1 LVKYFAAFFVTFIS
15 FIYFENMLHRY
26 FQETLLEAGCDEAG
40 RGCLAGPVVAAA
52 VILPPQFDIR
62 LLRDSKTL
70 TTAKRERLR
79 MHIEKNALAWAVS
92 STCNEL
98 IDNLNILQASFVS
111 MHKAIDQL
119 PVKPELLLIDGNRF
133 KPYPGIAH
141 QCLVKGDANYASIA
155 AASILAKT
163 YRDELMQDYHGR
175 YPEYG
180 WDRNK
185 GYPTID
191 HRAAIENYGVTPLH
205 RLSFN
210 LRARQLKM
218 F

>member
-1 LVKYFAAFFVTFIS
+1 
-15 FIYFENMLHRY
+15 M
-26 FQETLLEAGCDEAG
+26 EAGCDEAG

-52 VILPPQFDIR
+52 VILSPEFDIR
-62 LLRDSKTL
+62 LLRDSKVL
-70 TTAKRERLR
+70 SADKRFRLR
-79 MHIEKNALAWAVS
+79 DHIEKNALAYAVS
-92 STCNEL
+92 STCNEE
-98 IDNLNILQASFVS
+98 IDNINILQASFVS
-111 MHKAIDQL
+111 MHKAVDQL
-119 PVKPELLLIDGNRF
+119 DVQPDLLLIDGNRF
-133 KPYPGIAH
+133 KPYPGIPH
-141 QCLVKGDANYASIA
+141 KCLIKGDANYASIA

-163 YRDELMQDYHGR
+163 YRDELMLDYHLR
-175 YPEYG
+175 YPDYG

-191 HRAAIENYGVTPLH
+191 HRTAIEQYGVTPLH

>member
-1 LVKYFAAFFVTFIS
+1 
-15 FIYFENMLHRY
+15 MLHRFY
-26 FQETLLEAGCDEAG
+26 QEGALEAGCDEAG

-52 VILPPQFDIR
+52 VILSPEFDIR
-62 LLRDSKTL
+62 LLRDSKVL
-70 TTAKRERLR
+70 SADKRFRLR
-79 MHIEKNALAWAVS
+79 DHIEKNALAYAVS
-92 STCNEL
+92 STCNEE
-98 IDNLNILQASFVS
+98 IDNINILQASFVS
-111 MHKAIDQL
+111 MHKAVDQL
-119 PVKPELLLIDGNRF
+119 DVQPDLLLIDGNRF
-133 KPYPGIAH
+133 KPYPGIPH
-141 QCLVKGDANYASIA
+141 KCLIKGDANYASIA

-163 YRDELMQDYHGR
+163 YRDELMLDYHLR
-175 YPEYG
+175 YPDYG

-191 HRAAIENYGVTPLH
+191 HRTAIEQYGVTPLH

>member
-1 LVKYFAAFFVTFIS
+1 
-15 FIYFENMLHRY
+15 MLHRFY
-26 FQETLLEAGCDEAG
+26 QEGALEAGCDEAG

-52 VILPPQFDIR
+52 VILSPEFDIR
-62 LLRDSKTL
+62 LLRDSKVL
-70 TTAKRERLR
+70 SADKRFRLR
-79 MHIEKNALAWAVS
+79 DHIEKNALAYAVS
-92 STCNEL
+92 STCNEE
-98 IDNLNILQASFVS
+98 IDNINILQASFVS
-111 MHKAIDQL
+111 MHKAVDQL
-119 PVKPELLLIDGNRF
+119 HLQPDLLLIDGNRF
-133 KPYPGIAH
+133 KPYPNIPH
-141 QCLVKGDANYASIA
+141 KCLVKGDANYASIA

-163 YRDELMQDYHGR
+163 YRDELMLDYHLR
-175 YPEYG
+175 YPDYG

-191 HRAAIENYGVTPLH
+191 HRTAIEQFGVTPLH

>member
-1 LVKYFAAFFVTFIS
+1 
-15 FIYFENMLHRY
+15 MLHRH
-26 FQETLLEAGCDEAG
+26 FMEGITEAGCDEAG

-52 VILPPQFDIR
+52 VILSPEFDIR
-62 LLRDSKTL
+62 LLRDSKVL
-70 TTAKRERLR
+70 SAEKRMRLR
-79 MHIEKNALAWAVS
+79 EHIERNALSWAVS

-98 IDNLNILQASFVS
+98 IDTVNILQASFIS

-119 PVKPELLLIDGNRF
+119 EIQPDLLLIDGNRF
-133 KPYPGIAH
+133 KPYPNIPH
-141 QCLVKGDANYASIA
+141 HCLIKGDANYASIA

-163 YRDELMQDYHGR
+163 YRDEMMQDYHGC
-175 YPEYG
+175 YPDYG

-191 HRAAIENYGVTPLH
+191 HRAAIEMYGVTPLH

-210 LRARQLKM
+210 LRARQLKL

>member
-1 LVKYFAAFFVTFIS
+1 
-15 FIYFENMLHRY
+15 MLHRY
-26 FQETLLEAGCDEAG
+26 FKEGISEAGCDEAG

-52 VILPPQFDIR
+52 VILSPQFDIR
-62 LLRDSKTL
+62 LLRDSKVL
-70 TTAKRERLR
+70 SAEKRMRLR
-79 MHIEKNALAWAVS
+79 EHIERNALAWAVS
-92 STCNEL
+92 STCNEM
-98 IDNLNILQASFVS
+98 IDTVNILQASFIS

-119 PVKPELLLIDGNRF
+119 DVQPDLLLIDGNRF
-133 KPYPGIAH
+133 KPYPNIPH

-163 YRDELMQDYHGR
+163 YRDEMMQDYHGR
-175 YPEYG
+175 YPDYG

-191 HRAAIENYGVTPLH
+191 HRAAIENFGVTPLH

-210 LRARQLKM
+210 LRARQLKL